1 MFPLEFRGQF
11 LSSICICRDFLMIT
25 SEWTLKVAAGNQLFG
40 FKSNC
45 ILSRKIQHLLCSGV
59 WHTQLK
65 VSVTLIWYNDMSP
78 HEMFAKRPNQPTV
91 TRLCVT
97 ERQQEAW
104 TIQICKLQTLA
115 LQSTYT
121 RLLQLGHLA
130 DAACFCLLA
139 HPCMTQLCERP
150 RLGRDVA
157 IVSTIPPKKAP
168 LY

>member
-11 LSSICICRDFLMIT
+11 LSSICICRGFLMIT

-40 FKSNC
+40 LNQTAFCQERSNIC
-45 ILSRKIQHLLCSGV
+45 FVHRCD
-59 WHTQLK
+59 TQLK
-65 VSVTLIWYNDMSP
+65 VSVTLICHHCGVTTWDVCQAP
-78 HEMFAKRPNQPTV
+78 QPANCDEA
-91 TRLCVT
+91 LCH
-97 ERQQEAW
+97 REAARGLDDPDL
-104 TIQICKLQTLA
+104 QIA
-115 LQSTYT
+115 NPRAAIYIYT
-121 RLLQLGHLA
+121 RLLQLGHLG
-130 DAACFCLLA
+130 DAACFCLLV

>member
-11 LSSICICRDFLMIT
+11 LSCICICRDFLMIT

-45 ILSRKIQHLLCSGV
+45 ILSRKIQHLLCSQV
-59 WHTQLK
+59 WHTVK
-65 VSVTLIWYNDMSP
+65 SKCHIDMSP

-121 RLLQLGHLA
+121 RLLQLGHLG

>member
-1 MFPLEFRGQF
+1 
-11 LSSICICRDFLMIT
+11 
-25 SEWTLKVAAGNQLFG
+25 
-40 FKSNC
+40 
-45 ILSRKIQHLLCSGV
+45 
-59 WHTQLK
+59 
-65 VSVTLIWYNDMSP
+65 MST

-104 TIQICKLQTLA
+104 TIQICKLQTLTP
-115 LQSTYT
+115 QSTYT
-121 RLLQLGHLA
+121 RLLQLGHLG
-130 DAACFCLLA
+130 DAACFCLLV